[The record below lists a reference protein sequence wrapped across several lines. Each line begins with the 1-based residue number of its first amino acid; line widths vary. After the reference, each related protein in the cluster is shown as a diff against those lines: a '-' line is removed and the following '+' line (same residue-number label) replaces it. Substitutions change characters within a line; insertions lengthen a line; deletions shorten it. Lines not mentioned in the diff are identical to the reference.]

1 MGFASIA
8 EALFSIDLPD
18 YDAIHKWSIESPD
31 EFWRHAWNELGL
43 IGEMGDQILTR
54 GEKLQESVFFP
65 DATINIAENFLK
77 RNDDSEAIIW
87 VDELGNSF
95 ELTWAELNEQVS
107 LLQQALLDLG
117 VRKGDCVAAWLPNRP
132 ETISVMI
139 ATASIGAV
147 FTSTSPDFGVK
158 GLLDRFTQV
167 KPKVL
172 FATEGYFYGGKWF
185 SCLEKLEDVES
196 GLPSLQQ
203 TIVVPYQNINNDKV
217 DVSVGDSRLLWPE
230 FIGPYHPK
238 SINFPPHSF
247 NHPWYVL
254 YSSGTTGKPKCI
266 VHRTGGVLLKHL
278 VEHGLQCDVQP
289 GDRVFYYTTAGWM
302 MWNWLV
308 SALASQATVVLYDG
322 SPFHPSP
329 TSLFNF
335 ADKQSVTLFGVSAKY
350 IDACAKAGIA
360 PMRTHDLSSVR
371 TICSTGSTLGGEG
384 FDYVYRNVKKDVHLQ
399 SMSGGTDLCGCLVAG
414 DPTGPVRRGE
424 IQKPALGVDIE
435 ILSESGERLGHSE
448 QGELVCSNPFPS
460 MPISF
465 LDDETGEKYQ
475 SAYFN
480 RYEGKWHQGDFAE
493 WTPTDG
499 IIIHGRSDATLNP
512 GGVRIGTAEI
522 YAVVDS
528 LPEINESVVISQR
541 WSGDNRV
548 VLFVV
553 LSEGYFLDEGLKT
566 KIKASLREQ
575 ASPRHVPV
583 VIEAVLDLPRTRSGK
598 LSELAVKAV
607 VEGNPVRNTE
617 ALANPEALDYFKGLE
632 ELQ

>member
-266 VHRTGGVLLKHL
+266 
-278 VEHGLQCDVQP
+278 
-289 GDRVFYYTTAGWM
+289 DR
-302 MWNWLV
+302 
-308 SALASQATVVLYDG
+308 
-322 SPFHPSP
+322 
-329 TSLFNF
+329 
-335 ADKQSVTLFGVSAKY
+335 K
-350 IDACAKAGIA
+350 
-360 PMRTHDLSSVR
+360 
-371 TICSTGSTLGGEG
+371 
-384 FDYVYRNVKKDVHLQ
+384 
-399 SMSGGTDLCGCLVAG
+399 
-414 DPTGPVRRGE
+414 
-424 IQKPALGVDIE
+424 
-435 ILSESGERLGHSE
+435 
-448 QGELVCSNPFPS
+448 
-460 MPISF
+460 
-465 LDDETGEKYQ
+465 
-475 SAYFN
+475 
-480 RYEGKWHQGDFAE
+480 
-493 WTPTDG
+493 
-499 IIIHGRSDATLNP
+499 
-512 GGVRIGTAEI
+512 
-522 YAVVDS
+522 
-528 LPEINESVVISQR
+528 SVV
-541 WSGDNRV
+541 
-548 VLFVV
+548 
-553 LSEGYFLDEGLKT
+553 
-566 KIKASLREQ
+566 
-575 ASPRHVPV
+575 
-583 VIEAVLDLPRTRSGK
+583 
-598 LSELAVKAV
+598 
-607 VEGNPVRNTE
+607 
-617 ALANPEALDYFKGLE
+617 
-632 ELQ
+632 